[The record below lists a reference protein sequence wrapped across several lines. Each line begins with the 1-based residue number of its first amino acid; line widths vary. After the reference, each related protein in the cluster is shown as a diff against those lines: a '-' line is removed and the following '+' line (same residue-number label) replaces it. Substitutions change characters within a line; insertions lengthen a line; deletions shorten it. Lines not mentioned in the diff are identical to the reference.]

1 MEILKREPL
10 NKYAWWKI
18 GGQADHFCQPKTISE
33 VQEAAQFAKVN
44 QLAITLLS
52 GGTNV
57 LVSDAGVEGLVICTK
72 LLKGVESKEVGGRL
86 EITALAGTPKAELT
100 KLFLQKKLAPAL
112 FLCGLPG
119 NVDGG
124 VVMNAGVSEN
134 ITPKEFVEITDW
146 VEYIDLNDPNFAV
159 KKKSKQQIGWHYR
172 HSEGWQP
179 GIVVRAG
186 FSWPIEPMEDLQ
198 SKVKEA
204 TKLRMS
210 KQPLDLPS
218 CGSVFKNPPGLKAG
232 ALIDQCGLK
241 GFQVGG
247 AQVSPK
253 HANFIV
259 NVGGAKAADVKQ
271 VIEHVQRLVKEKFAV
286 LLETE
291 VRYLGRW

>member
-1 MEILKREPL
+1 MEILKSEPL
-10 NKYAWWKI
+10 KKYAWWKI
-18 GGQADHFCQPKTISE
+18 GGSADYFCQPTNVEE
-33 VQEAAQFAKVN
+33 VREAAKFAHANKIP
-44 QLAITLLS
+44 ITILS

-57 LVSDAGVEGLVICTK
+57 LISDEGVEGLVVGTR
-72 LLKGVESKEVGGRL
+72 LLKGVEVKETGVRV
-86 EITALAGTPKAELT
+86 EIAALGGTPKAELT
-100 KLFLQKKLAPAL
+100 KIFLQRKLAPAL

-124 VVMNAGVSEN
+124 VVMNAGISEDVS
-134 ITPKEFVEITDW
+134 PKEFVEITDW
-146 VEYIDLNDPNFAV
+146 VEFIDLKDPSFSV
-159 KKKSKQQIGWHYR
+159 KRKTKSELNWHYR

-179 GIVVRAG
+179 GIVTRVG
-186 FSWPIEPMEDLQ
+186 VSWPMQPLDDLQ

-204 TKLRMS
+204 TRLRMS

-218 CGSVFKNPPGLKAG
+218 CGSVFKNPTGSKAG

-259 NVGGAKAADVKQ
+259 NVGGATAKDVKQ
-271 VIEHVQRLVKEKFAV
+271 VIEHVQSTVKSKFAI